1 MPGLEN
7 REPSRPLFDHP
18 SWRRSRACR
27 AHWRPLLKMV
37 LCGVRMCGVWRG
49 CTGLRVL
56 CLPRWRKVGLFLA
69 LWQDFGPNFEGLSKV
84 SGVATYHWV
93 FLRCDL

>member
-1 MPGLEN
+1 MHGLEN
-7 REPSRPLFDHP
+7 GEPSGPLFDHP
-18 SWRRSRACR
+18 WWRRPRTHG

-37 LCGVRMCGVWRG
+37 LCGVWRG

-56 CLPRWRKVGLFLA
+56 SLPRWRKVGLSLA
-69 LWQDFGPNFEGLSKV
+69 LWQDFGPNFKGLSKV

-93 FLRCDL
+93 FLRCDLSLVSS